1 MKLIKPVQK
10 LPEELDNQLD
20 ARIAEYEEEQKMP
33 YVTGI
38 ERRGI
43 EKGILIKAREAILRV
58 LQVRFRNISLPES
71 LVQMI
76 QGIDKEDVLDTL
88 HDESILVESIPT
100 FEQKVAEI
108 ASKNG
113 SE

>member
-1 MKLIKPVQK
+1 MK

-20 ARIAEYEEEQKMP
+20 ARIAEYEEELKMP

-43 EKGILIKAREAILRV
+43 EKGILIKAREAILNV
-58 LQVRFRNISLPES
+58 LQIRFRNISLSES
-71 LVQMI
+71 LVKMI
-76 QGIDKEDVLDTL
+76 KAINESAILDALFEQSMT
-88 HDESILVESIPT
+88 VESVPA
-100 FEQKVAEI
+100 FEQKVTEI